1 MATTPG
7 EFAGGDF
14 GHCSDGEG
22 GRGMSPKKSRET
34 TSPKSVARHAD
45 SHPLGVA
52 VGQAKPVASRTRAA
66 SEGSVLRA
74 YNPISWFHAL
84 GIYRVLARLKP
95 RLPDVGGC
103 LFLTFTTNPALY
115 ACPSTAFDHARDRLR
130 RIFYALRN
138 GVEWEGKRYVIDA
151 PYAIK
156 VEFHK
161 NGWAHFHVIFLSR
174 RYVPAAL
181 ITHLWGLGRTD
192 VRRIKNE
199 KFHYLLKYV
208 TKGGALPDWVLAR
221 KRLRVFQ
228 PSHGFCKPEPEDEEK
243 EGGEKIPPP
252 MCPKKRASYTLGER
266 LTRWSKTALLGHGSD
281 CEQIPLSA
289 PFTELFNELVYS
301 VAVAGRYLGNGEIQI
316 NDRRELIPWIIPLPA
331 LSSL

>member
-1 MATTPG
+1 MSG
-7 EFAGGDF
+7 ENQ
-14 GHCSDGEG
+14 
-22 GRGMSPKKSRET
+22 RET
-34 TSPKSVARHAD
+34 KSPKSVARHTD
-45 SHPLGVA
+45 SHPIGVA
-52 VGQAKPVASRTRAA
+52 VGQAQPVASRTRAA
-66 SEGSVLRA
+66 ANGSVLRA

-103 LFLTFTTNPALY
+103 LFLTFTTNPVLY
-115 ACPSTAFDHARDRLR
+115 SCPSTAFDHARDRLR
-130 RIFYALRN
+130 RIFYALRK

-181 ITHLWGLGRTD
+181 ITDLWGLGRTD

-199 KFHYLLKYV
+199 DFHYLLKYV
-208 TKGGALPDWVLAR
+208 TKAGALPEWVLAR

-228 PSHGFCKPEPEDEEK
+228 PSHGFCKPEPEREEK
-243 EGGEKIPPP
+243 EPEEKQAPS
-252 MCPKKRASYTLGER
+252 MCPVRRTTYTIGER
-266 LTRWSKTALLGHGSD
+266 LHRWSRTALLGHGIF
-281 CEQIPLSA
+281 CEQVRLFA

-316 NDRRELIPWIIPLPA
+316 NDRRELIPWILPPSA

>member
-1 MATTPG
+1 MSG
-7 EFAGGDF
+7 ENQQ
-14 GHCSDGEG
+14 
-22 GRGMSPKKSRET
+22 ET
-34 TSPKSVARHAD
+34 TRPKSVARHAD

-52 VGQAKPVASRTRAA
+52 AGQAQPVASRKRATA
-66 SEGSVLRA
+66 NGSVLRA
-74 YNPISWFHAL
+74 YNPISWFHTL

-228 PSHGFCKPEPEDEEK
+228 PSHGFCKPEPEDEER
-243 EGGEKIPPP
+243 EEGEKMPPP